1 MGEGNAASGNIGV
14 KGKLILPTL
23 AFSSFATETPGIL
36 TGLLL
41 IDIGVTFG
49 VPVGIMGQVRTV
61 SSIVAVFSALLVG
74 VLSVRYNH
82 RSLLGVG
89 LLSILVSGLGC
100 AFAQSYI
107 MMLIFYPLTGFG
119 LSLAGPMAL
128 TLIAEYFTLEGRSR
142 AIGWFIA
149 GGSMSYVVGSQVI
162 SYLAGYGGWRL
173 AFLGFV
179 VPAILVGL
187 LLTYF
192 GLPGTSARHH
202 DASNAGGFVE
212 GYKAVLYN
220 RSAVACL
227 ICTILRLASFQ
238 MVLLYGVSFF
248 RQYYEISRGSAT
260 FLMTGGALSYTV
272 GSLSTSRFVGGL
284 GRKRLTVFTSF
295 LAGFFTILM
304 VVIPNFW
311 GALVLNLVSCW
322 FFGMANSS
330 AQNLNLEQVPG
341 FRSIMMALNSAT
353 GSFGAAFGSGIGG
366 FLLLESGYVLVGQIM
381 GLLGVIASIL
391 YMFLAVDPTAQTAS

>member
-149 GGSMSYVVGSQVI
+149 G
-162 SYLAGYGGWRL
+162 
-173 AFLGFV
+173 
-179 VPAILVGL
+179 
-187 LLTYF
+187 
-192 GLPGTSARHH
+192 
-202 DASNAGGFVE
+202 
-212 GYKAVLYN
+212 
-220 RSAVACL
+220 
-227 ICTILRLASFQ
+227 
-238 MVLLYGVSFF
+238 
-248 RQYYEISRGSAT
+248 
-260 FLMTGGALSYTV
+260 
-272 GSLSTSRFVGGL
+272 
-284 GRKRLTVFTSF
+284 
-295 LAGFFTILM
+295 
-304 VVIPNFW
+304 
-311 GALVLNLVSCW
+311 
-322 FFGMANSS
+322 
-330 AQNLNLEQVPG
+330 
-341 FRSIMMALNSAT
+341 
-353 GSFGAAFGSGIGG
+353 
-366 FLLLESGYVLVGQIM
+366 
-381 GLLGVIASIL
+381 
-391 YMFLAVDPTAQTAS
+391 

>member
-1 MGEGNAASGNIGV
+1 M
-14 KGKLILPTL
+14 
-23 AFSSFATETPGIL
+23 
-36 TGLLL
+36 
-41 IDIGVTFG
+41 
-49 VPVGIMGQVRTV
+49 
-61 SSIVAVFSALLVG
+61 
-74 VLSVRYNH
+74 
-82 RSLLGVG
+82 
-89 LLSILVSGLGC
+89 
-100 AFAQSYI
+100 
-107 MMLIFYPLTGFG
+107 
-119 LSLAGPMAL
+119 
-128 TLIAEYFTLEGRSR
+128 
-142 AIGWFIA
+142 
-149 GGSMSYVVGSQVI
+149 
-162 SYLAGYGGWRL
+162 